1 MIKPFVKWAG
11 GKTQLLTII
20 DNNLPSN
27 VSNEK
32 FVYIEPFVGGGAMLF
47 HMLEKHPNIDRA
59 IINDINE
66 DLMNCYQVIKDSPDE
81 LIQLLSMLESTYH
94 AIDGNVDAKN
104 SYYYANRS
112 LFNERKLNKINQAAL
127 FIFLNKTCF
136 NGLYRVNKNNM
147 FNVPTGKYKKPTI
160 CDRENILAVSKALQK
175 VVILCGDYTETVEY
189 VRRNTLFYFDP
200 PYKPISETSK
210 FTSYSKDN
218 FSDFEQVR
226 LHKFIHEMFNCG
238 KNVLLSNSD
247 TGNDYFDKLYDGFN
261 IQRIEAKR
269 SINSKG
275 NKRGK
280 ISELLIKNY

>member
-20 DNNLPSN
+20 DDNLPSN
-27 VSNEK
+27 ISDEK
-32 FVYIEPFVGGGAMLF
+32 FLYIEPFVGGGAMLF
-47 HMLEKHPNIDRA
+47 HMLNKYPNIERA
-59 IINDINE
+59 VINDINE
-66 DLMNCYQVIKDSPDE
+66 DLMNCYQVIKDSPNE

-94 AIDGNVDAKN
+94 AIDTNVEAKN
-104 SYYYANRS
+104 AYYYANRS
-112 LFNERKLNKINQAAL
+112 LFNERKLSNINQAAL

-136 NGLYRVNKNNM
+136 NGLYRVNKGNI

-160 CDRENILAVSKALQK
+160 CDTENILAGSKALQK
-175 VVILCGDYTETVEY
+175 VIILCGDYTETQY
-189 VRRNTLFYFDP
+189 FIRPNTLFYFDP

-226 LHKFIHEMFNCG
+226 LQLFVNELNDWNM
-238 KNVLLSNSD
+238 NVVLSNSD
-247 TGNDYFDKLYDGFN
+247 TGNDYFDKLYGNFT